1 MLEANTLRLE
11 KLPGDLAGP
20 GQAHDQGDPSKG
32 LRLQGQKWQQLLN
45 VGNAFQTVY
54 PLYDSLGP

>member
-20 GQAHDQGDPSKG
+20 GQAHDQGS
-32 LRLQGQKWQQLLN
+32 LRSSAATGSGVAAALERW
-45 VGNAFQTVY
+45 
-54 PLYDSLGP
+54 